1 MNHPNTHCIRRLATC
16 LIALFAIAIANSAH
30 LRAGLVDGGGDLAND
45 LNNALR
51 FDPSTPTGAIVAF
64 KDANL
69 PLDRYI
75 QVGFRTNN
83 PAAIDISAIGWSK
96 DNITY
101 TEFTPNNFVNNVNSP
116 SDYTYSTVIDLGAP
130 IGGTS
135 NTAFYLR
142 YTLPAGIQVGKVV
155 QSNFL
160 ANSNAFAT
168 NGVLGNAVN
177 NNFISIT
184 RTHTAVPEPTSLLLA
199 ASAAT
204 WLGWRLRKRP
214 SNSR

>member
-1 MNHPNTHCIRRLATC
+1 MNPPNTHCIGRLAAC
-16 LIALFAIAIANSAH
+16 LIALFAIAIANSEQ

-51 FDPSTPTGAIVAF
+51 FDPSTPTGAIVAY
-64 KDANL
+64 KDANI

-101 TEFTPNNFVNNVNSP
+101 TEFTPSNFVNNVNSP
-116 SDYTYSTVIDLGAP
+116 SDYTYSSVIDLGAP

-168 NGVLGNAVN
+168 NGVLDNAVN

-199 ASAAT
+199 TSAAT

>member
-1 MNHPNTHCIRRLATC
+1 MNPPNTHCIRRLAAC
-16 LIALFAIAIANSAH
+16 LIALFAIAIANSEQ

-51 FDPSTPTGAIVAF
+51 FDPSTPTGAIVAY
-64 KDANL
+64 KDANI

-75 QVGFRTNN
+75 QVGFSTTNTTAFN
-83 PAAIDISAIGWSK
+83 VSEIAWSR
-96 DNITY
+96 DNVTY
-101 TEFTPNNFVNNVNSP
+101 SNFTPNDFVNDIISGGGIKL
-116 SDYTYSTVIDLGAP
+116 SSIIDLGTP

-135 NTAFYLR
+135 STLFYLR
-142 YTLPAGIQVGKVV
+142 YTLPAGISPGSVV
-155 QSNFL
+155 QSNFF
-160 ANSNAFAT
+160 ANSNGASSA
-168 NGVLGNAVN
+168 GRLSDQLD

-199 ASAAT
+199 TSAAT

>member
-1 MNHPNTHCIRRLATC
+1 MNPPNTHCIGRLATC
-16 LIALFAIAIANSAH
+16 LIALFAIAIANSAQ

-51 FDPSTPTGAIVAF
+51 FDPSTPTGAIVAY
-64 KDANL
+64 KDANI

-83 PAAIDISAIGWSK
+83 PTAIDISAIGWSK

-116 SDYTYSTVIDLGAP
+116 SDYTYSSVIDLGAP

-168 NGVLGNAVN
+168 NGVLDNAVN

-184 RTHTAVPEPTSLLLA
+184 RTHTAVPEPTSLMLA